1 MPSLTLPMSCCCG
14 IDGAM
19 AEVMTGP
26 AAIRQF
32 LNRHGRRLVVGLP
45 LVWLLV
51 FFALP
56 LVEVAQ
62 TSFTEARRGIPPFMP
77 LWGFGEDGF
86 FTHFNLENYGLL
98 VEYSRDYLKPAG
110 NSVRL
115 AFFST
120 LICLLF
126 AYPMAWWI
134 ARSSPGHRATLLV
147 LVMLPFWTSSL
158 LRIYALI
165 GLLNPNGF
173 VNIILIQL
181 GLIDAPLRMM
191 QTDFSV
197 YMGMVLTY
205 LPLMILP
212 LYAVMIRLD
221 DDLIDAAADLGA
233 SRLAIFQTI
242 ILPLTL
248 PGIIAGSLL
257 VFIPAV
263 GEFVIPALLGGP
275 DQVMIGKV
283 LWTEFFRNRDWP
295 VASAIAM
302 LLLAILALPIIY
314 ARYQD
319 GRETALD
326 RATAA
331 PAEDPAE
338 NLAENMPEDRGGVTD
353 SPAAGR
359 PGAIP

>member
-1 MPSLTLPMSCCCG
+1 MG
-14 IDGAM
+14 QA
-19 AEVMTGP
+19 
-26 AAIRQF
+26 RQF
-32 LNRHGRRLVVGLP
+32 MAKHGRRIVVALP
-45 LVWLLV
+45 LLWLLV
-51 FFALP
+51 FFLLP

-62 TSFTEARRGIPPFMP
+62 TSFTTARRGIPPFAP
-77 LWGFGEDGF
+77 LWGFGDEGF
-86 FTHFNLENYGLL
+86 YTNFNLENYGLL
-98 VEYSRDYLKPAG
+98 VDYWQDYIGPAA
-110 NSVRL
+110 NSLRL

-120 LICLLF
+120 LICLVF

-134 ARSSPGHRATLLV
+134 ARSNPRRRAVLLV

-173 VNIILIQL
+173 INSMLLFL
-181 GLIDAPLRMM
+181 GVIDTPLRMM
-191 QTDFSV
+191 QTDFSI
-197 YMGMVLTY
+197 YMGMLLTY

-212 LYAVMIRLD
+212 LYAVMIRLED
-221 DDLIDAAADLGA
+221 DILDAAADLGA
-233 SRLAIFQTI
+233 TRWDLFRTVV
-242 ILPLTL
+242 LPLTI

-275 DQVMIGKV
+275 EQVMIGKV

-302 LLLAILALPIIY
+302 LLLAILAFPIIY

-326 RATAA
+326 RAGGKGGTA
-331 PAEDPAE
+331 
-338 NLAENMPEDRGGVTD
+338 
-353 SPAAGR
+353 
-359 PGAIP
+359 

>member
-1 MPSLTLPMSCCCG
+1 MAAVRHFLT
-14 IDGAM
+14 
-19 AEVMTGP
+19 
-26 AAIRQF
+26 
-32 LNRHGRRLVVGLP
+32 RHGRRLVVWLP
-45 LVWLLV
+45 LLWLVV

-62 TSFTEARRGIPPFMP
+62 TSFTEPRRGIPPFAP
-77 LWGFGEDGF
+77 LWEFGEDGF
-86 FTHFNLENYGLL
+86 FTNFNLENYGLL
-98 VEYSRDYLKPAG
+98 VEYSQDYLRPAG

-120 LICLLF
+120 LICLVF

-134 ARSSPGHRATLLV
+134 ARSSPSHRAILLV

-165 GLLNPNGF
+165 GLLNTNGF
-173 VNIILIQL
+173 INSMLLQL
-181 GLIDAPLRMM
+181 GLIEAPIRMM
-191 QTDFSV
+191 QTDFSI
-197 YMGMVLTY
+197 YMGMLLTY

-221 DDLIDAAADLGA
+221 DDLLDAAADLGA
-233 SRLAIFQTI
+233 SRVEVFRTI
-242 ILPLTL
+242 VLPLTV

-275 DQVMIGKV
+275 EQVMIGKV

-326 RATAA
+326 RA
-331 PAEDPAE
+331 EDAG
-338 NLAENMPEDRGGVTD
+338 RGG
-353 SPAAGR
+353 AA
-359 PGAIP
+359 

>member
-1 MPSLTLPMSCCCG
+1 MAAVRHFLT
-14 IDGAM
+14 
-19 AEVMTGP
+19 
-26 AAIRQF
+26 
-32 LNRHGRRLVVGLP
+32 RHGRRLVVWLP
-45 LVWLLV
+45 LLWLVV

-62 TSFTEARRGIPPFMP
+62 TSFTEPRRGIPPFAP

-86 FTHFNLENYGLL
+86 FTNFNLENYGLL
-98 VEYSRDYLKPAG
+98 VEYSQDYLRPAG

-134 ARSSPGHRATLLV
+134 ARSNPSHRAILLV

-165 GLLNPNGF
+165 GLLNTNGF
-173 VNIILIQL
+173 INSMLLQL
-181 GLIDAPLRMM
+181 GLIQAPIRMM
-191 QTDFSV
+191 QTDFSI
-197 YMGMVLTY
+197 YMGMLLTY

-221 DDLIDAAADLGA
+221 DDLLDAAADLGA
-233 SRLAIFQTI
+233 SRVEVFRTI
-242 ILPLTL
+242 VLPLTV

-275 DQVMIGKV
+275 EQVMIGKV

-326 RATAA
+326 RA
-331 PAEDPAE
+331 EDAG
-338 NLAENMPEDRGGVTD
+338 RGG
-353 SPAAGR
+353 AA
-359 PGAIP
+359 

>member
-1 MPSLTLPMSCCCG
+1 
-14 IDGAM
+14 M

>member
-1 MPSLTLPMSCCCG
+1 
-14 IDGAM
+14 M
-19 AEVMTGP
+19 A
-26 AAIRQF
+26 
-32 LNRHGRRLVVGLP
+32 RHGRRMVVALP
-45 LVWLLV
+45 LLWLLV
-51 FFALP
+51 FFLLP

-62 TSFTEARRGIPPFMP
+62 TSFTTARRGIPPFAP
-77 LWGFGEDGF
+77 LWGFGDEGF
-86 FTHFNLENYGLL
+86 YTNFNLENYGLL
-98 VEYSRDYLKPAG
+98 VDYWQDYIGPAA
-110 NSVRL
+110 NSLRL

-120 LICLLF
+120 LICLVF

-134 ARSSPGHRATLLV
+134 ARSNPRRRAVLLV

-173 VNIILIQL
+173 INSMLLFL
-181 GLIDAPLRMM
+181 GVIDSPLRMM
-191 QTDFSV
+191 QTDFSI
-197 YMGMVLTY
+197 YMGMLLTY

-212 LYAVMIRLD
+212 LYAVMIRLED
-221 DDLIDAAADLGA
+221 DILDAAADLGA
-233 SRLAIFQTI
+233 TRWDLFRTVV
-242 ILPLTL
+242 LPLTI

-275 DQVMIGKV
+275 EQVMIGKV

-326 RATAA
+326 RAGGKEGTA
-331 PAEDPAE
+331 
-338 NLAENMPEDRGGVTD
+338 
-353 SPAAGR
+353 
-359 PGAIP
+359 

>member
-1 MPSLTLPMSCCCG
+1 MAAVRHFLTH
-14 IDGAM
+14 
-19 AEVMTGP
+19 
-26 AAIRQF
+26 
-32 LNRHGRRLVVGLP
+32 HGRRLVGWLP
-45 LVWLLV
+45 LLWLVV

-62 TSFTEARRGIPPFMP
+62 TSFTEPRRGIPPFAP

-86 FTHFNLENYGLL
+86 FTNFNLENYGLL
-98 VEYSRDYLKPAG
+98 VEYSQDYLRPAG

-120 LICLLF
+120 LICLVF

-134 ARSSPGHRATLLV
+134 ARSSPSHRAILLV
-147 LVMLPFWTSSL
+147 LVMLPFWTCSL
-158 LRIYALI
+158 LRIYALL
-165 GLLNPNGF
+165 GLLNTNGF
-173 VNIILIQL
+173 INSTLLQL
-181 GLIDAPLRMM
+181 GLIGAPIRMM
-191 QTDFSV
+191 QTDFSI
-197 YMGMVLTY
+197 YMGMLLTY

-233 SRLAIFQTI
+233 SRVEVFRTI
-242 ILPLTL
+242 VLPLTV

-275 DQVMIGKV
+275 EQVMIGKV

-326 RATAA
+326 RA
-331 PAEDPAE
+331 EDAG
-338 NLAENMPEDRGGVTD
+338 RGG
-353 SPAAGR
+353 AA
-359 PGAIP
+359 

>member
-1 MPSLTLPMSCCCG
+1 MG
-14 IDGAM
+14 QA
-19 AEVMTGP
+19 
-26 AAIRQF
+26 RQF
-32 LNRHGRRLVVGLP
+32 MVKHGRRIVVALP
-45 LVWLLV
+45 LLWLLV
-51 FFALP
+51 FFLLP

-62 TSFTEARRGIPPFMP
+62 TSFTTARRGIPPFAP
-77 LWGFGEDGF
+77 LWGFGDEGF
-86 FTHFNLENYGLL
+86 YTNFNLENYGLL
-98 VEYSRDYLKPAG
+98 VDYWQDYIGPAA
-110 NSVRL
+110 NSLRL

-120 LICLLF
+120 LICLVF

-134 ARSSPGHRATLLV
+134 ARSNPRQRAVLLV

-173 VNIILIQL
+173 INSMLLFL
-181 GLIDAPLRMM
+181 GVIDTPLRMM
-191 QTDFSV
+191 QTDFSI
-197 YMGMVLTY
+197 YMGMLLTY

-212 LYAVMIRLD
+212 LYAVMIRLED
-221 DDLIDAAADLGA
+221 DILDAAADLGA
-233 SRLAIFQTI
+233 TRWDLFRTVV
-242 ILPLTL
+242 LPLTI

-275 DQVMIGKV
+275 EQVMIGKV

-302 LLLAILALPIIY
+302 LLLAILAIPIIY

-326 RATAA
+326 RAGGKEGTA
-331 PAEDPAE
+331 
-338 NLAENMPEDRGGVTD
+338 
-353 SPAAGR
+353 
-359 PGAIP
+359 

>member
-1 MPSLTLPMSCCCG
+1 MG
-14 IDGAM
+14 QA
-19 AEVMTGP
+19 
-26 AAIRQF
+26 RQF
-32 LNRHGRRLVVGLP
+32 MAKHGRRIVVALP
-45 LVWLLV
+45 LLWLLV
-51 FFALP
+51 FFLLP

-62 TSFTEARRGIPPFMP
+62 TSFTTARRGIPPFAP
-77 LWGFGEDGF
+77 LWGYGDEGF
-86 FTHFNLENYGLL
+86 YTNFNLENYGLL
-98 VEYSRDYLKPAG
+98 VDYWQDYIGPAA
-110 NSVRL
+110 NSLRL

-120 LICLLF
+120 LICLVF

-134 ARSSPGHRATLLV
+134 ARSNPRQRAVLLV

-173 VNIILIQL
+173 INSMLLFL
-181 GLIDAPLRMM
+181 GVIDTPLRMM
-191 QTDFSV
+191 QTDFSI
-197 YMGMVLTY
+197 YMGMLLTY

-212 LYAVMIRLD
+212 LYAVMIRLED
-221 DDLIDAAADLGA
+221 DILDAAADLGA
-233 SRLAIFQTI
+233 TRWDLFRTVV
-242 ILPLTL
+242 LPLTI

-275 DQVMIGKV
+275 EQVMIGKV

-326 RATAA
+326 RAGGKEGTA
-331 PAEDPAE
+331 
-338 NLAENMPEDRGGVTD
+338 
-353 SPAAGR
+353 
-359 PGAIP
+359 

>member
-1 MPSLTLPMSCCCG
+1 
-14 IDGAM
+14 M
-19 AEVMTGP
+19 AALRHFM
-26 AAIRQF
+26 
-32 LNRHGRRLVVGLP
+32 NRHGRRLVVGLP
-45 LVWLLV
+45 LAWLLL

-62 TSFTEARRGIPPFMP
+62 TSFTEPRRGIPPFLP

-86 FTHFNLENYGLL
+86 FTHFNLENHRLL
-98 VEYSRDYLKPAG
+98 ADHAQDYLIPAG

-120 LICLLF
+120 LICLLS

-134 ARSSPGHRATLLV
+134 ARSSPSRRAILLV

-173 VNIILIQL
+173 INSLLIQL
-181 GLIDAPLRMM
+181 GLIEAPIRMM
-191 QTDFSV
+191 QTDFSI
-197 YMGMVLTY
+197 YMGMLLTY

-233 SRLAIFQTI
+233 SRTEVFRTI
-242 ILPLTL
+242 VLPLTL
-248 PGIIAGSLL
+248 PGIIAGCLL

-275 DQVMIGKV
+275 EQVMIGKV

-326 RATAA
+326 RAGTS
-331 PAEDPAE
+331 
-338 NLAENMPEDRGGVTD
+338 RGET
-353 SPAAGR
+353 P
-359 PGAIP
+359 

>member
-1 MPSLTLPMSCCCG
+1 MAAVRHFLT
-14 IDGAM
+14 
-19 AEVMTGP
+19 
-26 AAIRQF
+26 
-32 LNRHGRRLVVGLP
+32 RHGRRLVVWLP
-45 LVWLLV
+45 LLWLVV

-62 TSFTEARRGIPPFMP
+62 TSFTEPRRGIPPFAP

-86 FTHFNLENYGLL
+86 FTNFNLENYALL
-98 VEYSRDYLKPAG
+98 VEYSQDYLRPAG

-134 ARSSPGHRATLLV
+134 ARSSPSHRAILLV

-165 GLLNPNGF
+165 GLLNTNGF
-173 VNIILIQL
+173 INSMLLQL
-181 GLIDAPLRMM
+181 GLIEAPIRMM
-191 QTDFSV
+191 QTDFSI
-197 YMGMVLTY
+197 YMGMLLTY

-221 DDLIDAAADLGA
+221 DDLLDAAADLGA
-233 SRLAIFQTI
+233 SRVEVFRTI
-242 ILPLTL
+242 VLPLTV

-275 DQVMIGKV
+275 EQVMIGKV

-326 RATAA
+326 RA
-331 PAEDPAE
+331 EDAG
-338 NLAENMPEDRGGVTD
+338 RGG
-353 SPAAGR
+353 AA
-359 PGAIP
+359 